1 MMAKLKSPLAA
12 TALSLILSVAMGV
25 FLCVQA
31 AAPLLV
37 TLAKA
42 RVVAAPPK
50 VKDGFDF
57 WTVEMDNLS
66 SDLKDERA
74 KLHKQSDALDQREAR
89 IASEEKELDRV
100 RANIETLRK
109 QIADKVTEVSAD
121 EVKNVRTLAQ
131 TYTSLSPKAV
141 VAIFKE
147 MDDVTCVKILS
158 QMKPDVVGPIFE
170 EMSKGTDGDV
180 PLARRAASLSERL
193 RLMKSSKAPGTP

>member
-1 MMAKLKSPLAA
+1 MMAKIKSPLAA
-12 TALSLILSVAMGV
+12 VALSLILSVTMGV

-37 TLAKA
+37 TLAKT

-50 VKDGFDF
+50 ARDGFDF
-57 WTVEMDNLS
+57 WTVEMDNLAN
-66 SDLKDERA
+66 DLRDERA

-89 IASEEKELDRV
+89 IAAEEKELDRV
-100 RANIETLRK
+100 RANIEALRK
-109 QIADKVTEVSAD
+109 QIADKVTEVTAD

-170 EMSKGTDGDV
+170 EMSKGADGDV
-180 PLARRAASLSERL
+180 PLARRAATLSERL
-193 RLMKSSKAPGTP
+193 RLLKSSKAPGTP

>member
-1 MMAKLKSPLAA
+1 MMAKIKSPLAA
-12 TALSLILSVAMGV
+12 MALSLVLSVAMGV

-42 RVVAAPPK
+42 RVVAAPAK

-57 WTVEMDNLS
+57 WTIEMDNLS
-66 SDLKDERA
+66 SDLKEERS
-74 KLHKQSDALDQREAR
+74 KLRKQSDALDQREAR
-89 IASEEKELDRV
+89 IAAEEKELDRV
-100 RANIETLRK
+100 RANIEALRK
-109 QIADKVTEVSAD
+109 QIADKVTEVTAD
-121 EVKNVRTLAQ
+121 EVKNVRTLAL

-193 RLMKSSKAPGTP
+193 RLLKSSKAPGTP

>member
-12 TALSLILSVAMGV
+12 TALSLILSVALGV

-50 VKDGFDF
+50 EKDGFDF

-74 KLHKQSDALDQREAR
+74 KLRKQSDVLDQREAR
-89 IASEEKELDRV
+89 IAAEEKELDRV
-100 RANIETLRK
+100 RANIEALRK
-109 QIADKVTEVSAD
+109 EIADKVTEVTAD

-131 TYTSLSPKAV
+131 TYTSLSPRAV

-180 PLARRAASLSERL
+180 PLARRAAALSERL
-193 RLMKSSKAPGTP
+193 RLMKSSRAPGTP